1 MSTTMELTGQHLEQV
16 GSYVREHLNSWI
28 RDISLPTPAAQLDP
42 VLLERIVRVEEEL
55 KLQRELMTQGFE
67 QVDKRFEEA
76 RVDANARFA
85 QVDKR
90 FEQVDR
96 RFEEVRADA
105 NARFEQMDRRFE
117 QMRLDANAR
126 FDDTRAHTNTRF
138 EQVDKRFEELR
149 ADTLAGFEAARKQ
162 TSHST
167 TLISVILGL
176 MTVAVTVTNLL

>member
-55 KLQRELMTQGFE
+55 KLQRELMKQG
-67 QVDKRFEEA
+67 
-76 RVDANARFA
+76 
-85 QVDKR
+85 